1 MKDNDKD
8 NEGFIDPTDSAMI
21 LFPEFEELKEKVER
35 LRTELSMLLSERD
48 ELRFVVCK
56 NIETAYILK
65 LGSLE
70 YKAYEAQC
78 TFLRLKR
85 KFELIQAKIN
95 RQEKIIIS
103 SIESTLDEEFAEY
116 QKKLDEQI
124 NKMNEAI
131 KRSKSRALTAG
142 ESKEL
147 KKLYRKIVK
156 SLHPDM
162 NPNTSEQ

>member
-65 LGSLE
+65 N
-70 YKAYEAQC
+70 A
-78 TFLRLKR
+78 
-85 KFELIQAKIN
+85 
-95 RQEKIIIS
+95 
-103 SIESTLDEEFAEY
+103 
-116 QKKLDEQI
+116 
-124 NKMNEAI
+124 
-131 KRSKSRALTAG
+131 
-142 ESKEL
+142 
-147 KKLYRKIVK
+147 
-156 SLHPDM
+156 
-162 NPNTSEQ
+162 